1 MTARPWM
8 PLYVADYLADTAHLG
23 ALESGA
29 YLHLIMHYWTTGSLP
44 DDARALARIAKVS
57 AHSWKK
63 LSPQIEKFFHD
74 GWKHKRID
82 EELARV
88 SEISTKRSEAAKARH
103 AKPDAIAPANAA
115 HKQTHSHSHTE
126 EDKKKEVALRAPV
139 DRSDWPTDAFEQF
152 YQKFPHKVGKQAAI
166 KAFAKARRA
175 TAPPPWQKIMSALDQ
190 YIVSKPADRA
200 WCNPATWLNDGR
212 WDDEPAANGGSNG
225 LRPTNR
231 ARQSGADAFFAGLA
245 EVAADI
251 GGDSDMAGPA
261 AEAIPRGRFNF
272 DG

>member
-44 DDARALARIAKVS
+44 HDPRALARIAKVS

-63 LSPQIEKFFHD
+63 LSSDIQKFFHD

-103 AKPDAIAPANAA
+103 AKPDAIAPANAEQ
-115 HKQTHSHSHTE
+115 KQTHSHSHTQE
-126 EDKKKEVALRAPV
+126 EDKKEVALRAPV
-139 DRSDWPTDAFEQF
+139 DVSRETNPAGWAADAFDQF
-152 YQKFPHKVGKQAAI
+152 WRKFPHKVGKQAALT
-166 KAFAKARRA
+166 RR
-175 TAPPPWQKIMSALDQ
+175 L
-190 YIVSKPADRA
+190 
-200 WCNPATWLNDGR
+200 G
-212 WDDEPAANGGSNG
+212 
-225 LRPTNR
+225 
-231 ARQSGADAFFAGLA
+231 
-245 EVAADI
+245 
-251 GGDSDMAGPA
+251 
-261 AEAIPRGRFNF
+261 
-272 DG
+272 